1 MLEDKD
7 FEFVEETPV
16 TNEEVP
22 AEEVITADDFTLT
35 EVDSS
40 IHEQKFQ
47 TKPTTFTKDAF
58 RRFKKNKSS
67 VAATY
72 IIFWVL

>member
-7 FEFVEETPV
+7 FEFVDDAPV
-16 TNEEVP
+16 TNEEV
-22 AEEVITADDFTLT
+22 EEPITDDDFTLT
-35 EVDSS
+35 EVDST

-58 RRFKKNKSS
+58 RRFKKNKMEQ
-67 VAATY
+67 
-72 IIFWVL
+72 